1 MVEKKLK
8 KIFPDSKEA
17 QKRAFGELAATEGGN
32 LSFDEGLITGCKQ
45 YGLRKSITVD
55 GTVHEIEILKCK
67 GYSQKDKPLN
77 YSDFELLEAGGRFS
91 QKQMQ
96 FRCPKSNYVS
106 ETDAFTIRTQHVNK
120 SFRKIYTKGEVLDTG
135 TVVPHEI

>member
-1 MVEKKLK
+1 M
-8 KIFPDSKEA
+8 
-17 QKRAFGELAATEGGN
+17 QM
-32 LSFDEGLITGCKQ
+32 
-45 YGLRKSITVD
+45 
-55 GTVHEIEILKCK
+55 LKCK

-106 ETDAFTIRTQHVNK
+106 ETDAFTTRTQHVSK
-120 SFRKIYTKGEVLDTG
+120 SFRKTCTKGEVLDTG